1 MNFCKYCGNEIDW
14 IRTEKGKYIPVDP
27 NPVFIIEGEGAE
39 LFYTDEEGMLI
50 GRLAREEEVQTIEQ
64 KINTPV
70 GYITH
75 WKTCYANK

>member
-14 IRTEKGKYIPVDP
+14 IQTKDGKHMPVEP
-27 NPVFIIEGEGAE
+27 NPVFIIEGEGTE
-39 LFYTDEEGMLI
+39 RFYTEEEGVLI

-70 GYITH
+70 GYIPH

>member
-1 MNFCKYCGNEIDW
+1 MTFCKYCGKEIDW
-14 IRTEKGKYIPVDP
+14 TRTKDGKYIPLDP
-27 NPVFIIEGEGAE
+27 NPVFIIEGEGVDR
-39 LFYTDEEGMLI
+39 FYTDEEGVII

-70 GYITH
+70 GYIPH

>member
-1 MNFCKYCGNEIDW
+1 MTFCKNCGQEIDW
-14 IRTEKGKYIPVDP
+14 IRTENGKYIPVDP
-27 NPVFIIEGEGAE
+27 NPVFIIEGKGIER
-39 LFYTDEEGMLI
+39 FYTDEEGVVI

-70 GYITH
+70 GYIPH